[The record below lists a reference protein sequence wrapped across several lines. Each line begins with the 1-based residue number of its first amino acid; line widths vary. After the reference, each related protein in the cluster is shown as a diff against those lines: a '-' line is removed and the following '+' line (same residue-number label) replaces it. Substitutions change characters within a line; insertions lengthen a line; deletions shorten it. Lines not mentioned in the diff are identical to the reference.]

1 MSWEE
6 IKPARGVR
14 PPGAE
19 AVTVSWRRSGS
30 SMTPALIVICS
41 KSLTERLGWVKSCR
55 IVAARD
61 RVAGLLR
68 IHRAEQGGFSCVH
81 VKQHIT
87 QKFQLDDVKSDVR
100 KAEPVPFRV
109 DEQGALIVTLPD
121 WAAPQRRSMERA
133 VQAREQAVAR
143 VAAPVAPPAAPA
155 APARQP
161 YVGIMSRLP
170 DPGIGKRSG

>member
-14 PPGAE
+14 PPGAQT
-19 AVTVSWRRSGS
+19 VTVSWRRGGS
-30 SMTPALIVICS
+30 SPHPALIVICS
-41 KSLTERLGWVKSCR
+41 KTLTERLGWEKSCR

-87 QKFQLDDVKSDVR
+87 QKFQLDDVKSEVR
-100 KAEPVPFRV
+100 KAEPVPFTV
-109 DEQGALIVTLPD
+109 DAQGALIITLPD
-121 WAAPQRRSMERA
+121 WAAPQRRSMAGA

-143 VAAPVAPPAAPA
+143 AAPA
-155 APARQP
+155 APPAPAPAPGKQP
-161 YVGIMSRLP
+161 YVGVMARMP
-170 DPGIGKRSG
+170 DPGIGRRSG